1 MTETTKKEPTKKK
14 SKAVTSALGEPL
26 MAELEAAAK
35 LTGESQAELVRCV
48 FEKFAPTA
56 AKIAAASMFFK
67 GAKAQENLRALT
79 KTYEQVAGEALE

>member
-35 LTGESQAELVRCV
+35 ITGESQAELVRCV
-48 FEKFAPTA
+48 FERYAPTEVEIASAFLEREIASQQAKLA
-56 AKIAAASMFFK
+56 AM
-67 GAKAQENLRALT
+67 KAV
-79 KTYEQVAGEALE
+79 VAG

>member
-35 LTGESQAELVRCV
+35 ITGESQAELVRSV
-48 FEKFAPTA
+48 FTKYAPTA
-56 AKIAAASMFFK
+56 KKIAAAHMGLK
-67 GAKAQENLRALT
+67 IEEEKLRLAKLT
-79 KTYEQVAGEALE
+79 DDYEVMLGESAG

>member
-1 MTETTKKEPTKKK
+1 MTEEKKAVEKKK
-14 SKAVTSALGEPL
+14 SKAVTSALGDKL

-56 AKIAAASMFFK
+56 AKIASASMFFK
-67 GAKAQENLRALT
+67 VAEAQENLRTLT
-79 KTYEQVAGEALE
+79 KTYEQIAGESLE